1 MLINPNEDFTADRV
15 IEKALRQD
23 VGVDSSL
30 SGIESNF
37 QYRDKD
43 DSMAP
48 IWEYKKKYRETTP
61 LVKADSYYAGGNIVD
76 KQNKQLEYE
85 MERPATFLNR
95 PLSRAQIR
103 KKYMRT
109 IEKKDIEW
117 KNTPFITKFLNDS
130 GKLFNRY

>member
-43 DSMAP
+43 DAMAP
-48 IWEYKKKYRETTP
+48 VWEYKKKYRETTP

-95 PLSRAQIR
+95 PLTRA
-103 KKYMRT
+103 
-109 IEKKDIEW
+109 
-117 KNTPFITKFLNDS
+117 
-130 GKLFNRY
+130 